1 MEVCPLVDQS
11 GPFDH
16 SVHWFCEF
24 NTGEGKLV
32 RIIPN
37 ICIFLW
43 IPRDKNMGISGLF
56 YFGTPSVL
64 GALHTHLLWASW
76 LKSLHFGCVRI
87 ITGLWGAWERYTP
100 VPFGTVLLR
109 TSPSKPRSSA
119 SPCAWLSCFAYEL
132 LERDPL
138 IFLLINSLLNNSW
151 RYRPLIF
158 RNLHHHTLTDTE
170 SWAFWSFCFRSIL
183 IFLWPLL
190 EGSWNIS
197 S

>member
-1 MEVCPLVDQS
+1 MEVCPLVGQL
-11 GPFDH
+11 GLFDH
-16 SVHWFCEF
+16 SIPWFCEF
-24 NTGEGKLV
+24 NPGEGTLV

-37 ICIFLW
+37 ISIFLW
-43 IPRDKNMGISGLF
+43 ILRDKNMDMGIYWVWSGLS
-56 YFGTPSVL
+56 YLWIPSVL
-64 GALHTHLLWASW
+64 GPLHTHLLWAF
-76 LKSLHFGCVRI
+76 LSLYTVP
-87 ITGLWGAWERYTP
+87 GLWGAWEHYTP
-100 VPFGTVLLR
+100 APFGTVLLG
-109 TSPSKPRSSA
+109 TSPSQPSSSA

-158 RNLHHHTLTDTE
+158 RNLHHHTLTDAE

-190 EGSWNIS
+190 EGSWDIFS
-197 S
+197 